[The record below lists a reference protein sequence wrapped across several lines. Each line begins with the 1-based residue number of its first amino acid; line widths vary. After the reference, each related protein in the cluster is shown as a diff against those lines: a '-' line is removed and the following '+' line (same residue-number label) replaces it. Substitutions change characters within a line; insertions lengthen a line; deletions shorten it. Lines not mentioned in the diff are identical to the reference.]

1 MKMSGG
7 VDFKARMVIKLEEN
21 ALGYLVKKWND
32 LEVAVEGETVVKAEL
47 AGATPAKVGQGRN
60 RIMHSCH
67 IAPFLKGMPLIKGF
81 LTDCPFF
88 PLVLP
93 LI

>member
-1 MKMSGG
+1 MVGQPKWMKMSGG

-47 AGATPAKVGQGRN
+47 AGATPAKVGQGREG
-60 RIMHSCH
+60 
-67 IAPFLKGMPLIKGF
+67 IA
-81 LTDCPFF
+81 
-88 PLVLP
+88 
-93 LI
+93 

>member
-60 RIMHSCH
+60 RIMVS
-67 IAPFLKGMPLIKGF
+67 IIFKKRYDIVIPVGSKIF
-81 LTDCPFF
+81 
-88 PLVLP
+88 
-93 LI
+93 

>member
-47 AGATPAKVGQGRN
+47 AGATPAKVGPGRN
-60 RIMHSCH
+60 HGVSPNYKESSNR
-67 IAPFLKGMPLIKGF
+67 
-81 LTDCPFF
+81 
-88 PLVLP
+88 
-93 LI
+93 